1 QKAGTVR
8 TTAIRALGL
17 LLFSLAAAS
26 PAAFGQLPLGARSND
41 AWTIAP
47 MLKEVMP
54 AVVNIQVESRVPV
67 RTNPLL
73 EDPFFRRFF
82 GIPDIPETRRRQSVG
97 SGVIVD
103 AENGYILTNH
113 HVVSNATAIIV
124 TLHDQR
130 QLEAE
135 LIGSDEATDIALLR
149 IEADG
154 LTDVPMGDSSQLEV
168 GDFVVAIGNPFGL
181 GQTVTSGIVSALGRR
196 TNILREGYE
205 DFIQTDAPIN
215 PGNSGGA
222 LITMDGL
229 LVGINTAIVSPA
241 GGNVGI
247 GFAVPTNMARAVME
261 QLIEYGEVSR
271 GRLGVHIQTV
281 TPQLAQALD
290 LKVERGAL
298 ITQVEPGS
306 SAEEAGLQPGDVIIA
321 VDGAEVR
328 DVNDLTLRIGRMR
341 VGTPVRIGYARDGE
355 RRARRGSCA
364 AQRRSPGRA
373 VGKRRRGPGGE
384 RRPVEPRGAGG
395 ARGRGRARRREPERG
410 PLRQRSVA
418 AASIGGPA
426 GRGRAAR
433 DARQPAAV
441 HRALIRADADARPG
455 GAAAAASARAA
466 RPRRRA
472 DAGGPGGYS
481 ALGAP
486 APSEPMNRLEPSGR

>member
-1 QKAGTVR
+1 MR

-328 DVNDLTLRIGRMR
+328 DVNDLTLRIGLMR
-341 VGTPVRIGYARDGE
+341 VGTPVRIGYVRDGE
-355 RRARRGSCA
+355 RRTVETRIGAAPGQQTTARAG
-364 AQRRSPGRA
+364 G
-373 VGKRRRGPGGE
+373 GPGATE
-384 RRPVEPRGAGG
+384 RLQGVELRNVDRSDPRYGNVEGV
-395 ARGRGRARRREPERG
+395 
-410 PLRQRSVA
+410 LVVSVDP
-418 AASIGGPA
+418 SS
-426 GRGRAAR
+426 RAAR
-433 DARQPAAV
+433 AGLAAGDVIVGVNRSAVRSVNDLSRLLRSAGPRDAV
-441 HRALIRADADARPG
+441 ALRVMRGSQQLFIV
-455 GAAAAASARAA
+455 
-466 RPRRRA
+466 
-472 DAGGPGGYS
+472 
-481 ALGAP
+481 L
-486 APSEPMNRLEPSGR
+486 

>member
-1 QKAGTVR
+1 MQS
-8 TTAIRALGL
+8 IRVLTL
-17 LLFSLAAAS
+17 VVLSLVAAA
-26 PAAFGQLPLGARSND
+26 PAAFGQVPLGARKNGE
-41 AWTIAP
+41 WTIAP
-47 MLKEVMP
+47 MLKEVTP

-82 GIPDIPETRRRQSVG
+82 GIPDIPDTQRRQSVG

-113 HVVSNATAIIV
+113 HVIANATTIVV

-130 QLEAE
+130 QFEAE

-196 TNILREGYE
+196 TNIIAEGYE
-205 DFIQTDAPIN
+205 DFIQTDASIN

-247 GFAVPTNMARAVME
+247 GFAVPSNMARSIMD

-271 GRLGVHIQTV
+271 GRLGVRIQTV
-281 TPQLAQALD
+281 TPALAQALD
-290 LKVERGAL
+290 LGVDHGAL

-306 SAEEAGLQPGDVIIA
+306 SAEKAGLEPGDVIIA
-321 VDGAEVR
+321 VDGKDIR
-328 DVNDLTLRIGRMR
+328 DADDLSVRIGLMR
-341 VGTPVRIGYARDGE
+341 VGTPVRIGYVRDGT
-355 RRARRGSCA
+355 RRTVETTVGAMPGAQTTARGG
-364 AQRRSPGRA
+364 Q
-373 VGKRRRGPGGE
+373 GPGGFD
-384 RRPVEPRGAGG
+384 RLQGVELRNIDRSDPRYRNVEGVLVVNVD
-395 ARGRGRARRREPERG
+395 PT
-410 PLRQRSVA
+410 S
-418 AASIGGPA
+418 
-426 GRGRAAR
+426 RAAR
-433 DARQPAAV
+433 AGLLPGDVIIGVNRVAV
-441 HRALIRADADARPG
+441 RSIDELSRTLRSVGQREAVALRVQRGDQ
-455 GAAAAASARAA
+455 
-466 RPRRRA
+466 
-472 DAGGPGGYS
+472 
-481 ALGAP
+481 
-486 APSEPMNRLEPSGR
+486 RLFIVL